1 MPIMEFFRCYC
12 VALLWEYLELLSL
25 LLSHYILDLWLHIHV
40 SLSSNTLMSKLIYLT
55 RSLPLS
61 MASFSAIL
69 RALFF
74 SSKSLQTFPNFFL
87 LHHFATIFH
96 FHQNINACFRLN
108 WCQPRCLYS
117 FSIATIWQ
125 PRILKLEHS
134 LTWWTFK
141 PEKIKEKRGVVEWVA
156 KEATR
161 VPRNLKSQL
170 LVAKPLSS
178 LFQIECPS

>member
-40 SLSSNTLMSKLIYLT
+40 SLSSNTLMSKLISLT

-74 SSKSLQTFPNFFL
+74 SSKSLQMFPNFFL
-87 LHHFATIFH
+87 LHHVRSLLQFSTFIKTSMLAPDSTDASHDVFIVSPL
-96 FHQNINACFRLN
+96 RLSDN
-108 WCQPRCLYS
+108 
-117 FSIATIWQ
+117 
-125 PRILKLEHS
+125 H
-134 LTWWTFK
+134 
-141 PEKIKEKRGVVEWVA
+141 G
-156 KEATR
+156 
-161 VPRNLKSQL
+161 
-170 LVAKPLSS
+170 SS
-178 LFQIECPS
+178 N